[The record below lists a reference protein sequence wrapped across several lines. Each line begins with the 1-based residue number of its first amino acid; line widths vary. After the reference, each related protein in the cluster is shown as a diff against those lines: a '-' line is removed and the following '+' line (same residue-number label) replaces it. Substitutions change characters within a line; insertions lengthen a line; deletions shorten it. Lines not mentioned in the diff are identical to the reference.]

1 MKKIKNFILALIG
14 AGVLFTKKVLE
25 TFKNCSKAVR
35 IIIIA
40 LLCLY
45 AAHLVTKRVR
55 RVIYRNFGRYEW
67 RDERI
72 CGNIWIHE
80 FHDDKIRLYD
90 ESTGKYTTPKLNWI
104 SDISDNDSIV
114 VYALPKKRGYLNVHT
129 GEIVIEAKEY
139 QKAWIFSEGLAAVVK
154 DGMIGFINR
163 NNEVVIPF
171 KFPLPK
177 YDDEDISYVFHDGYC
192 VMTDINGRVGLIDK
206 KGEWVVEPEYEYIL
220 SPVNGYREVYDGLYG
235 VLGPDLKPYKPA
247 IYEYVNVDIDE
258 TITLAK
264 DGRMWMEDLNGNV
277 IVPFMYDFSDYLEYP
292 EDIYCTEEACYVLS
306 EFSEYYIGN
315 KVGIMNRVT
324 GMPITDAIYDEV
336 NMISS
341 CVFEV
346 TLSNSFD
353 RTVLDLEGNVIIP

>member
-67 RDERI
+67 LDERI

-220 SPVNGYREVYDGLYG
+220 SPINGYREVYDGLSG
-235 VLGPDLKPYKPA
+235 VLAPDLKPYKPA
-247 IYEYVNVDIDE
+247 IYEYVNVDIDK
-258 TITLAK
+258 TVTLAK

-306 EFSEYYIGN
+306 EFSEYY
-315 KVGIMNRVT
+315 MVT
-324 GMPITDAIYDEV
+324 K
-336 NMISS
+336 
-341 CVFEV
+341 
-346 TLSNSFD
+346 
-353 RTVLDLEGNVIIP
+353 